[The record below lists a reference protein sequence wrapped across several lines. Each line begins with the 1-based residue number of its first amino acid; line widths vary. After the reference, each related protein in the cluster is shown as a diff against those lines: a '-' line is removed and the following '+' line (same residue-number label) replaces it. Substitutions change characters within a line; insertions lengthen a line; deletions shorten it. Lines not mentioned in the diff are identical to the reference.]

1 MLIHDLKGPL
11 SEVVANLDILSYT
24 VKGEGI
30 EFVETAQSGC
40 SNLFNLV
47 ADLLDVSRLEEGK
60 MPIVYEQLIPRD
72 IIREANAGL
81 IMSVKSK
88 GANFMEDFPADDDLT
103 FEGDRSLFDPGLSES
118 ADECNKLYT
127 QRRDYKSWL

>member
-1 MLIHDLKGPL
+1 
-11 SEVVANLDILSYT
+11 
-24 VKGEGI
+24 
-30 EFVETAQSGC
+30 
-40 SNLFNLV
+40 
-47 ADLLDVSRLEEGK
+47 